1 MANTKLINCDQL
13 QVSLTRVKAYIDG
26 GFSLNNHNHHTDYY
40 TKNEIDNK
48 VNTINTAINGKA
60 NANHSHASNGITA
73 MTGYAKPDSTGAIAT
88 TDNLNTAIG
97 KLEKA
102 LDGKSG
108 TSHNHDGS
116 YLGKT
121 ATAAA
126 ATKLATA
133 RKINGVSFDGT
144 GDITISAN
152 PNAHNQASNTI
163 TAMTGY
169 AKPTETSAI
178 TTTDSLN
185 AAIGKLE
192 KALEGK
198 QGSGSY
204 APASHTHD
212 NRYYTESEINTK
224 ISALQTT
231 DADNLAAAKAYADT
245 KVAALVDSAPETLD
259 TLKELSDALGNDA
272 NFATTMT
279 TNLGNKAD
287 KNHGHG
293 NATSSAAGFM
303 SKDDKAK
310 LDGIASGA
318 NNYVHPTSSG
328 NKHIPSGGSSGQFLG
343 WSADGTA
350 KWVGNPNTD
359 NKVNVAADTTSET
372 LYLTAATGAG
382 TAGLK
387 YNSGVKLNAKTGAI
401 TATTFV
407 GALSGNASSA
417 TTAAKCTGNAASASK
432 VNGTLTLQFNGTTSK
447 TFNGSLNQTFNV
459 TCAAIGAATTADAAK
474 ATDEEVTT
482 MLDTLFGSA
491 S

>member
-13 QVSLTRVKAYIDG
+13 QISLTRVKSYIDG
-26 GFSLNNHNHHTDYY
+26 GFSVNTHNHNTDYY
-40 TKNEIDNK
+40 TKNQIDDK
-48 VNTINTAINGKA
+48 VNTINSAIGSKA
-60 NANHSHASNGITA
+60 NATHSHGGTDVKL
-73 MTGYAKPDSTGAIAT
+73 TGYTKPSTTSAIAN
-88 TDNLNTAIG
+88 TDNLNAAIG

-102 LDGKSG
+102 LDGKSS

-133 RKINGVSFDGT
+133 RTINGVSFDGT
-144 GDITISAN
+144 ANITITAA

-163 TAMTGY
+163 NSMAGY
-169 AKPTETSAI
+169 TKATESSAI
-178 TTTDSLN
+178 ITGDTLN

-192 KALEGK
+192 FKVDSK
-198 QGSGSY
+198 QDSGDF
-204 APASHTHD
+204 AQRVHNHD
-212 NRYYTESEINTK
+212 DRYYTESEINTK

-231 DADNLAAAKAYADT
+231 DTNNLKAAKDYTDT

-259 TLKELSDALGNDA
+259 TLNELSAALGDDP
-272 NFATTMT
+272 NFAATMA

-287 KNHGHG
+287 KGHGHS
-293 NATSSAAGFM
+293 NATTSAAGFM

-310 LDGIASGA
+310 LDGIAANA
-318 NNYVHPTSSG
+318 NNYTHPTSSG
-328 NKHIPSGGSSGQFLG
+328 NKHIPAGGSSGQFLK

-350 KWVGNPNTD
+350 QWAANPNTD
-359 NKVNVAADTTSET
+359 NKVNVAADTASET
-372 LYLTAATGAG
+372 LYLTAATGAT

-407 GALSGNASSA
+407 GTLSGNASSA
-417 TTAAKCTGNAASASK
+417 TTAAACSGNAASASK
-432 VNGTLTLQFNGTTSK
+432 VNNKLTLQFNGTTSK
-447 TFNGSLNQTFNV
+447 TFDGSSAQTFNV

-474 ATDEEVTT
+474 ATDEEVTA
-482 MLDTLFGSA
+482 MLTTLFG
-491 S
+491 